1 MKAKQVFDK
10 LTENWLPKALCFIIA
25 VFLYVIYQNQSV
37 DTRVFSVSLGLEAKN
52 GFVSVEPHPRTV
64 VVSARGKSE
73 ELAQV
78 RESDLKAY
86 LDLNYVAKDGSYD
99 FPVLLTLSDSASVLN
114 PLELKVTPERV
125 RLRVEEEVTAYVD
138 INPLTTGKPAYG
150 YGIKDVTV
158 VPDQIAI
165 TGPKTMVE
173 NCKSLNTLGVTVS
186 NAKRNFTSKTKVEQ
200 KGFFIKHEDLSV
212 SVTVELEEMDG
223 SKQFTKLPVKVL
235 NLSQDLE
242 VRAVTNDVTV
252 TLRGSLV
259 SLDSFKPDEN
269 FVTADASNIEEPG
282 TFYVPL
288 SFSVPKRFAL
298 ADGYTKSVPIT
309 FTTKQTTSQTDAV
322 EEKITVVETDT
333 GMLEEKVEQ
342 KKAR

>member
-37 DTRVFSVSLGLEAKN
+37 DTRVFSVPLGLEAKN

-173 NCKSLNTLGVTVS
+173 NCKSLNTLGV
-186 NAKRNFTSKTKVEQ
+186 
-200 KGFFIKHEDLSV
+200 HEDLSV

-288 SFSVPKRFAL
+288 SFSVPKKFAL

-309 FTTKQTTSQTDAV
+309 FTTKQTASQTDAV